1 MISSLTDPPIFTPGG
16 LFFGILQLCWDV
28 AGLAPAPKPD
38 VVPHLFTGPLQGFHL
53 LPPPFND
60 CVSKSSPVERLMY
73 TTPLKGERTR
83 ATGIEPA
90 PVTFVQVLTY
100 YLMAIAFCT
109 HALQFKLP
117 YLLALMLSTTPP
129 PK

>member
-53 LPPPFND
+53 LPHRFND

-83 ATGIEPA
+83 ATRFELA
-90 PVTFVQVLTY
+90 PVHYVSNANRVEHPLAFTPFNSNYLTFW
-100 YLMAIAFCT
+100 
-109 HALQFKLP
+109 P
-117 YLLALMLSTTPP
+117 
-129 PK
+129 